1 MHYGLGDWIMSE
13 VELTKM
19 SSRGQIVIPQ
29 DIRNEMNLKEGQA
42 FAVVRS
48 GDTVLLKQIV
58 TPSKKELLQAWDQMV
73 TQANRQAKKLGIK
86 ESDVNKIIHRRR
98 RLND

>member
-1 MHYGLGDWIMSE
+1 MVE

-29 DIRNEMNLKEGQA
+29 DIRKGMNLKEGQA
-42 FAVVRS
+42 FAVIRS
-48 GDTVLLKQIV
+48 GDTVLLKQII
-58 TPSKKELLQAWDQMV
+58 TPSKQELLKQWDRMV
-73 TQANRQAKKLGIK
+73 TEANKQAKKLGIK

-98 RLND
+98 KMND